1 MATEKYVSDKTQIG
15 VSDYLGAAV
24 IHGVLWLVPY
34 RKIKTNIDNIE
45 DRHLFE
51 GTVNV
56 QYGQVSDYLLAPGEG
71 LRVEANK
78 LSTGDSFE
86 CSLLTW
92 DTEDVK
98 NPDIIVDDFQGLVT
112 HTNDT
117 SSDQNL
123 RLSIQP
129 LFGATENSRYDVKI
143 SSIISDR
150 SIGHTIEEDYAAS
163 SYQDYPIAPKMVASW
178 DIIRHK
184 TVKLDFTFGYGSGEI
199 TGQETIVVNSHEGM
213 THVFPFK
220 WDKPNISKVD
230 VVVNIMVEDD
240 DGIFS
245 IFPKISEMDV
255 NPSDLY
261 GEYEENLIEYES
273 YIDDI
278 KNNREIQESTIIDSS
293 SSGGSN
299 SSTGSSG
306 Y

>member
-34 RKIKTNIDNIE
+34 RKMTTNIE
-45 DRHLFE
+45 DIHLFE

-56 QYGQVSDYLLAPGEG
+56 QYGQVSDYLLGPGEG

-92 DTEDVK
+92 DTDDGNSPDV
-98 NPDIIVDDFQGLVT
+98 IVDDFQGLIT
-112 HTNDT
+112 HINDT
-117 SSDQNL
+117 PDDQNL

-143 SSIISDR
+143 SSVISDTT
-150 SIGHTIEEDYAAS
+150 INNTIEEDDGS
-163 SYQDYPIAPKMVASW
+163 SSPYQDYPSVPKMIAVW

-245 IFPKISEMDV
+245 IFPKMSKMDV

-261 GEYEENLIEYES
+261 GEYEENLIEYQS